1 MIKLL
6 LSERAKDYLI
16 CNANHPLIS
25 AGKLLEEMII
35 YDVKPSL
42 QAPLI
47 ASFASLCGKS
57 ITMSTEVSTLSGGQ
71 KVILMLLLALHSPAS
86 NILFVDLPAFLD
98 PGRREG
104 VLAMIG
110 EFSSRKTILLES
122 ST

>member
-6 LSERAKDYLI
+6 LSERAKDSLI
-16 CNANHPLIS
+16 CDANHPLIS
-25 AGKLLEEMII
+25 AGKLLEEIII
-35 YDVKPSL
+35 YSIAPSL
-42 QAPLI
+42 HAPLLD
-47 ASFASLCGKS
+47 SFASLCGKA
-57 ITMSTEVSTLSGGQ
+57 INLSTEVSTLSGGQ
-71 KVILMLLLALHSPAS
+71 KVILMFLLALYSPAP

-110 EFSSRKTILLES
+110 EFSIRKTILLES